1 MKTVVVD
8 ASVAAK
14 WFFPEEHSQAAN
26 RLFSRRYQLIAPD
39 LLAAEFGNLTW
50 KRVRRRELT
59 PDDAYLLILDFLRLP
74 VTLISSGPIL
84 PSALDLAMKI
94 GRTVYDCLYLALA
107 VNKNAVLATA
117 DKNFRNTLIDSSL
130 NRYIRL
136 IG

>member
-1 MKTVVVD
+1 MRTVVVD
-8 ASVAAK
+8 ASVVAK
-14 WFFPEEHSQAAN
+14 WFFPEEYSQAAN

-59 PDDAYLLILDFLRLP
+59 PDDASLLILDFLRLP
-74 VTLISSGPIL
+74 VTLISSGPLL
-84 PSALDLAMKI
+84 PFALDLALET

-107 VNKNAVLATA
+107 LNQDVQLVTA
-117 DKNFRNTLIDSSL
+117 DQRFANSLADSPL
-130 NRYIRL
+130 AHHIRM

>member
-14 WFFPEEHSQAAN
+14 WFFPEEHSQAAK
-26 RLFSRRYQLIAPD
+26 RLFSRRCQLIAPD

-59 PDDAYLLILDFLRLP
+59 PDDASSLILDFFRLP
-74 VTLISSGPIL
+74 LSLISSGPLL
-84 PSALDLAMKI
+84 PIALDMAI
-94 GRTVYDCLYLALA
+94 DTGCSVYDCLYLALA
-107 VNKNAVLATA
+107 LNQDAVLVTA
-117 DKNFRNTLIDSSL
+117 DQRFANTLANSPIAK
-130 NRYIRL
+130 NIRL

>member
-14 WFFPEEHSQAAN
+14 WFFPEQHSQAALKLLSGRN
-26 RLFSRRYQLIAPD
+26 RLIAPD

-59 PDDAYLLILDFLRLP
+59 LEDAAKLIQDFLRLP
-74 VTLISSGPIL
+74 VELISSSPLL
-84 PSALDLAMKI
+84 PSALDLAI
-94 GRTVYDCLYLALA
+94 ETSRTVYDCLYLALA
-107 VNKNAVLATA
+107 INQEATLVTA
-117 DKNFRNTLIDSSL
+117 DKRFVNTLAEMPLDKHIH
-130 NRYIRL
+130 L

>member
-26 RLFSRRYQLIAPD
+26 RLFSRRYELIAPD
-39 LLAAEFGNLTW
+39 LLTAEFGNLTW

-59 PDDAYLLILDFLRLP
+59 PDDASLLILDFLRLP
-74 VTLISSGPIL
+74 VTLISSGPLLI
-84 PSALDLAMKI
+84 SALDLALET

-107 VNKNAVLATA
+107 LNKDAVLVTA
-117 DKNFRNTLIDSSL
+117 DKRFMTALADPPL
-130 NRYIRL
+130 ADHIRL